1 MAAEEKDIL
10 HEHLRGSRA
19 AMLDKLE
26 GIGDYDRR
34 RPLVPT
40 GTNLLGLVKHLAG
53 LEYGYL
59 GSCFGREPAEPMP
72 WTEDEIWGGA
82 DMWATADETSEYL
95 IGFYRRGCEHADRT
109 IEELDLDTVGEV
121 PWWPEERR
129 QATLRRLLVRMD
141 ATGKRV
147 VVPVPDSSVEE
158 RPLMD
163 FTPGYVLRALDRL
176 PKQGDREPWRLR
188 QSYTH
193 DRRTLAQPLD
203 DGVLRFS

>member
-1 MAAEEKDIL
+1 MAAEEKGIL

-19 AMLDKLE
+19 AMLDKLD
-26 GIGDYDRR
+26 GIGEYDRR

-59 GSCFGREPAEPMP
+59 GSCFGREPGEPMP

-95 IGFYRRGCEHADRT
+95 IGFYRRACAHADST
-109 IEELDLDTVGEV
+109 IEELDLDTIGEV

-129 QATLRRLLVRMD
+129 KATLRRLLVRMVGETARHAGHAD
-141 ATGKRV
+141 IV
-147 VVPVPDSSVEE
+147 
-158 RPLMD
+158 
-163 FTPGYVLRALDRL
+163 
-176 PKQGDREPWRLR
+176 RELIDEGPAGRDGLSDDQWRHHVAKVQAAADTFR
-188 QSYTH
+188 
-193 DRRTLAQPLD
+193 
-203 DGVLRFS
+203 